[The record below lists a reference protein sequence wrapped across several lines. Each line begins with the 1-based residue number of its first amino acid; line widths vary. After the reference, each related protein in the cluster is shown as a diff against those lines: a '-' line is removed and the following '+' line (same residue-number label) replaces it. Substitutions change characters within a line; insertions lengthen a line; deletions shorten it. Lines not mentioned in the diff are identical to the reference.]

1 MERIFFTS
9 DTHFCH
15 RRIIEMCQRPF
26 ENVEQMEDVLV
37 DNWNQ
42 VVRRH
47 DTVYHLGDFCL
58 GSKTDWKRILNRLHG
73 KIHLIVG
80 NHDWNHLCPEVE
92 CLFEEVTVQKLLRR
106 DDVNIYL
113 NHYPFL
119 YYSGSSRGD
128 VWQCFG
134 HVHSGRGSCGNADV
148 ERLKFLLPTQYD
160 VGVDNNEYAPVEIC
174 DLRQIIRK
182 QMGRG

>member
-1 MERIFFTS
+1 
-9 DTHFCH
+9 
-15 RRIIEMCQRPF
+15 MCQRPF

-42 VVRRH
+42 VVHRH

-134 HVHSGRGSCGNADV
+134 HVHSGRGSCGNANL
-148 ERLKFLLPTQYD
+148 ERLNFLLPTQYD